1 MALTKVTSGTITDS
15 AVTAAKIADGTVV
28 AAEIA
33 DDAIVAAK
41 IADDAVT
48 TAKIADANITTA
60 LVADDAVTTAKI
72 ADVNITT
79 ALVADDAVTTAK
91 IADANI
97 TTALVADDAITTA
110 KIAPDAITAA
120 EIADNAVTTAKINAN
135 AVTTV
140 KINGDAITGAKI
152 ADNAI
157 GSEHLEDDTVGIA
170 ELSASGTASSS
181 TFLRGDNSWA
191 APGGGAFKQ
200 IVEVSATTW
209 GATTSSSYVDI
220 AGIGASI
227 TTTGGNSTVMVQIY
241 TGGQVSHPG
250 IRGFAAIQNY
260 TASSSTQFEE
270 SAIVIGDNDSGSPA
284 QKSFSNGCIT
294 HTFTGLAAQTWN
306 FRGRWRMHAP
316 NGSFNNSRAQGT
328 IILWELA

>member
-1 MALTKVTSGTITDS
+1 MSTLKVDTIDTSNSSGNITVSRPLSGSGASLTALNATNLATGTVATARLGSGTANNTVFLRGDGTWATAGSTSASDLTSGTLP
-15 AVTAAKIADGTVV
+15 IAR
-28 AAEIA
+28 I
-33 DDAIVAAK
+33 
-41 IADDAVT
+41 
-48 TAKIADANITTA
+48 
-60 LVADDAVTTAKI
+60 
-72 ADVNITT
+72 
-79 ALVADDAVTTAK
+79 
-91 IADANI
+91 
-97 TTALVADDAITTA
+97 ADDAITTA

-120 EIADNAVTTAKINAN
+120 EIADNAVTDAQINTN
-135 AVTTV
+135 AVTTA